1 MNSLA
6 VQWSGLHAVAVKGQD
21 SVPGWGTKIL
31 QATQSSQKK
40 KEGEEEK
47 VAYKILITTL
57 MNLQGITN
65 PVFSFHQ

>member
-1 MNSLA
+1 MLSLSRA
-6 VQWSGLHAVAVKGQD
+6 R
-21 SVPGWGTKIL
+21 I
-31 QATQSSQKK
+31 QSLVGELRSYKPRKAAKKK